1 MKVETAII
9 TLSQKGLV
17 LAAKLKES
25 MAAAEVFVHSDVT
38 SNASFQTFERVIA
51 LTDQIFTAYQGLFY
65 IMPTGVVARAIA
77 PKAQSKLT
85 DPAVVAID
93 IGGRFAI
100 SLLSGHEGRANELA
114 IKAANIL
121 DAEPVIST
129 TTESEKTFIIGVGC
143 RKGAESSDII
153 NAIKQAAR
161 QTNIDLKHVRLL
173 ASADIKS
180 NERGLIEAS
189 KKLRIPIRFISSD
202 QIRNTRRDFQCSQ
215 FVQEKVNLPAVAEPA
230 ALLAGIRTRIILPR
244 IICNHVTVAIAKES
258 CLWSE

>member
-1 MKVETAII
+1 M
-9 TLSQKGLV
+9 V
-17 LAAKLKES
+17 LAIKLKES
-25 MAAAEVFVHSDVT
+25 MTATDVFVHSDVT
-38 SNASFQTFERVIA
+38 SDPSVRTFDRVIA
-51 LTDQIFTAYQGLFY
+51 LTDRIFTSYQGLIY
-65 IMPTGVVARAIA
+65 IMPTGVVVRAIV

-93 IGGRFAI
+93 VAGRFAI

-114 IKAANIL
+114 LTAANIL

-129 TTESEKTFIIGVGC
+129 TTEAEKIFIIGLGC
-143 RKGAESSDII
+143 RKGAKSSDII
-153 NAIKQAAR
+153 EAIKQGVHDA
-161 QTNIDLKHVRLL
+161 NIDLDQVRLL

-180 NERGLIEAS
+180 NEAGLIEAS
-189 KKLRIPIRFISSD
+189 QKLNIPIRFVSSD
-202 QIRNTRRDFQCSQ
+202 QIRNIRRDFKCSQ

-244 IICNHVTVAIAKES
+244 IVCNQVTVAIAKES